1 MPNQATIPPV
11 YAPGRSLVRR
21 ATRPASDEIVRG
33 LPPARGVLADLR
45 QPLFWGVLTLLL
57 VFGFGGGWAALA
69 PLAGAAIAPGVI
81 SPDGSR
87 RTVQHLEGGIIH
99 ELLARDGEIVEVGQP
114 LVVLEGVDARAEVGR
129 LRERLRALAATEARL
144 IAERASAARIEF
156 THPILTDTADPKVA
170 AARRAQA
177 NQLEA
182 RRAAD
187 ANREAILGQ
196 RIEQLHLQIAGYE
209 RQVEANRGQ
218 RELIEEEA
226 VDVEQLYRKGLER
239 KARLLALQREQA
251 DLLGEEGELTALIA
265 RTQEAIGETRLQISD
280 LRIQRMEE
288 IDAEFAK
295 VQMERGESEE
305 ELAAARDKL
314 RRTVILAPVAGTVL
328 NSRFKT
334 TGGVIRPGDPIL
346 DLMPLEEELIIEAR
360 LSPTDIEEVAPGQD
374 AYVMFPSL
382 PRRTVPR
389 IAGQVRSVSADALI
403 EERSGMTYYL
413 AKVQVDRDQLAEA
426 TPGVELTPGMPA
438 EVFIATT
445 ERTVLEY
452 LLQPITQTFAR
463 TFRES

>member
-1 MPNQATIPPV
+1 MPSRTTIPQV
-11 YAPGRSLVRR
+11 RRPGRSLVRR
-21 ATRPASDEIVRG
+21 AEDPANHEVADG
-33 LPPARGVLADLR
+33 LPPARGVLVDLS
-45 QPLFWGVLTLLL
+45 QPLLWGVLTLLL
-57 VFGFGGGWAALA
+57 VFGFGIGWAAIA

-87 RTVQHLEGGIIH
+87 RTVQHLEGGIIR
-99 ELLARDGEIVEVGQP
+99 ELLARDGDVVEVGQA

-129 LRERLRALAATEARL
+129 LEERLRALAATEARL
-144 IAERASAARIEF
+144 VAERASAAAIAF
-156 THPILTDTADPKVA
+156 IHPILADAADPKVA

-196 RIEQLHLQIAGYE
+196 RIEQLHRQIAGYE
-209 RQVEANRGQ
+209 RQVEANRRQ
-218 RELIEEEA
+218 RELIEDEA
-226 VDVEQLYRKGLER
+226 IDVGQLYRKGLER
-239 KARLLALQREQA
+239 KSRLLALQREQA

-288 IDAEFAK
+288 IDAEFAE
-295 VQMERGESEE
+295 VQMERGEAEE
-305 ELAAARDKL
+305 ALAAARDKL
-314 RRTVILAPVAGTVL
+314 RRTAILAPVAGTVL

-346 DLMPLEEELIIEAR
+346 DLVPLEEELIIEAR
-360 LSPTDIEEVAPGQD
+360 LSPTDIEEVAQGQH
-374 AYVMFPSL
+374 AYVMFPAL
-382 PRRTVPR
+382 PQRTVPR
-389 IAGQVRSVSADALI
+389 IAGRVRSVSADALI
-403 EERSGMTYYL
+403 EERSGMAYYL
-413 AKVQVDRDQLAEA
+413 AKVQVDRDQFTEA
-426 TPGVELTPGMPA
+426 APGVQLTPGMPA

-452 LLQPITQTFAR
+452 LLQPITQAFAR
-463 TFRES
+463 TFRER

>member
-1 MPNQATIPPV
+1 MPNQTRIPPDDT
-11 YAPGRSLVRR
+11 PDRSLVRH
-21 ATRPASDEIVRG
+21 AAGPASEMVRG

-57 VFGFGGGWAALA
+57 VLGFGGGWAALA

-99 ELLARDGEIVEVGQP
+99 ELLARDGEVVEMGQP

-129 LRERLRALAATEARL
+129 LEERLRTLTATEARL
-144 IAERASAARIEF
+144 VAERAAAPAIEF
-156 THPILTDTADPKVA
+156 THPILADQADPEVA

-196 RIEQLHLQIAGYE
+196 RIEQLHRQIAGYE
-209 RQVEANRGQ
+209 RQVEANRRQ
-218 RELIEEEA
+218 RGLIEEET
-226 VDVEQLYRKGLER
+226 VDVEHLYRKGLER

-251 DLLGEEGELTALIA
+251 GLLGEEGEFTALLA
-265 RTQEAIGETRLQISD
+265 RAQEAIGETRLQISD

-288 IDAEFAK
+288 IDAEFAQ

-314 RRTVILAPVAGTVL
+314 RRTAILAPVAGTVL

-334 TGGVIRPGDPIL
+334 TGGVIRPGDPIV
-346 DLMPLEEELIIEAR
+346 DLVPLEEELIIEAR

-382 PRRTVPR
+382 PQRTVPR
-389 IAGQVRSVSADALI
+389 IGGRVRSVSADALI
-403 EERSGMTYYL
+403 EERSGTSYYL

-426 TPGVELTPGMPA
+426 APGLELTPGMPA

-452 LLQPITQTFAR
+452 FLQPITQTFAR

>member
-1 MPNQATIPPV
+1 MPNQTTVPLVHAL
-11 YAPGRSLVRR
+11 GRSLVRR
-21 ATRPASDEIVRG
+21 AARPAGDEMVRG

-45 QPLFWGVLTLLL
+45 WPLSWGVLALLL
-57 VFGFGGGWAALA
+57 VFGFGGAWAALA
-69 PLAGAAIAPGVI
+69 PLAGAAIAPGIV

-99 ELLARDGEIVEVGQP
+99 ELLARDGEVVEMGQP

-129 LRERLRALAATEARL
+129 LEGRLRTLTATEARL
-144 IAERASAARIEF
+144 VAERASAAKIAF
-156 THPILTDTADPKVA
+156 THPILADAADPEVA

-196 RIEQLHLQIAGYE
+196 RIEQLHRQIAGYA
-209 RQVEANRGQ
+209 RQVEANRRQ

-251 DLLGEEGELTALIA
+251 GLLGEEGELTALIA
-265 RTQEAIGETRLQISD
+265 RAQEAIGETRLQISD

-288 IDAEFAK
+288 IDAEFVQ

-314 RRTVILAPVAGTVL
+314 RRTAILAPVAGTVL

-334 TGGVIRPGDPIL
+334 TGGVIRPGDAIL
-346 DLMPLEEELIIEAR
+346 DLVPLEEERIIETR

-382 PRRTVPR
+382 PQRRVPR
-389 IAGQVRSVSADALI
+389 IAGRVRSVSADALI
-403 EERSGMTYYL
+403 EERSGIAYYL
-413 AKVQVDRDQLAEA
+413 AKVKIDRDQLAEA
-426 TPGVELTPGMPA
+426 APGIELTPGMPA

>member
-1 MPNQATIPPV
+1 MPNQTRIPPDDT
-11 YAPGRSLVRR
+11 PDRGLVRH
-21 ATRPASDEIVRG
+21 AAGPASEM
-33 LPPARGVLADLR
+33 PPARGVLADLR

-99 ELLARDGEIVEVGQP
+99 ELLARDGEVVEMGQP

-129 LRERLRALAATEARL
+129 LEERLRTLTATEARL
-144 IAERASAARIEF
+144 VAERAAAPAIEF
-156 THPILTDTADPKVA
+156 THPILADQADPEVA
-170 AARRAQA
+170 AARLAQA

-196 RIEQLHLQIAGYE
+196 RIEQLHRQIAGYE
-209 RQVEANRGQ
+209 RQVEANRRQ
-218 RELIEEEA
+218 RGLIEEET
-226 VDVEQLYRKGLER
+226 VDVEHLYRKGLER

-251 DLLGEEGELTALIA
+251 GLLGEEGEFTALLA
-265 RTQEAIGETRLQISD
+265 RAQEAIGETRLQISD

-288 IDAEFAK
+288 IDAEFAQ

-314 RRTVILAPVAGTVL
+314 RRTAILAPVAGTVL

-334 TGGVIRPGDPIL
+334 TGGVIRPGDPIV
-346 DLMPLEEELIIEAR
+346 DLVPLEEELIIEAR

-382 PRRTVPR
+382 PQRTVPR
-389 IAGQVRSVSADALI
+389 IGGRVRSVSADALI
-403 EERSGMTYYL
+403 EERSGMSYYL

-426 TPGVELTPGMPA
+426 APGLELTPGMPA

-452 LLQPITQTFAR
+452 FLQPITQTFAR

>member
-1 MPNQATIPPV
+1 MPDQTRIPPGDTR
-11 YAPGRSLVRR
+11 GRSLVRH
-21 ATRPASDEIVRG
+21 AAGPAGEIARG

-81 SPDGSR
+81 SPDGSQ
-87 RTVQHLEGGIIH
+87 RTVQHLEGGIIR
-99 ELLARDGEIVEVGQP
+99 ELLAHDGDVVEMGQP

-129 LRERLRALAATEARL
+129 LEERLRTLTATEARL
-144 IAERASAARIEF
+144 VAERASAAAIEF
-156 THPILTDTADPKVA
+156 THPILADPADPEVA

-196 RIEQLHLQIAGYE
+196 RIEQLHRQIAGYE
-209 RQVEANRGQ
+209 RQVEANRRQ
-218 RELIEEEA
+218 RELLEEET
-226 VDVEQLYRKGLER
+226 VDVERLYRKGLER
-239 KARLLALQREQA
+239 KTRLLALQREQA
-251 DLLGEEGELTALIA
+251 GLLGEEGEFTALIA
-265 RTQEAIGETRLQISD
+265 RAQEAIGETRLQISD

-288 IDAEFAK
+288 IDADFAQ

-314 RRTVILAPVAGTVL
+314 RRTAILAPVAGTVL

-334 TGGVIRPGDPIL
+334 TGGVIRPGDAIL
-346 DLMPLEEELIIEAR
+346 DLVPLEDELIIEAR

-382 PRRTVPR
+382 PQRTVPR
-389 IAGQVRSVSADALI
+389 IGGRVRSVSADALI
-403 EERSGMTYYL
+403 EERSGTSYYL
-413 AKVQVDRDQLAEA
+413 AKVQVVRDQLAEA
-426 TPGVELTPGMPA
+426 APGLELTPGMPA

-452 LLQPITQTFAR
+452 FLQPITQTFAR
-463 TFRES
+463 TFRET

>member
-1 MPNQATIPPV
+1 MPSQTTIPTV
-11 YAPGRSLVRR
+11 HAPGRSLVRR
-21 ATRPASDEIVRG
+21 AAGPADDELADG
-33 LPPARGVLADLR
+33 LLPAWGVLVDLR
-45 QPLFWGVLTLLL
+45 QPLLWGVLTLLL
-57 VFGFGGGWAALA
+57 VFGFGIGWAAIA
-69 PLAGAAIAPGVI
+69 PLGGAAIAPGVV

-87 RTVQHLEGGIIH
+87 RTVQHLEGGIIR
-99 ELLARDGEIVEVGQP
+99 ELLARDGDVVEVGQP

-129 LRERLRALAATEARL
+129 LEERLRALAATEARL
-144 IAERASAARIEF
+144 VAERASAAEIAF
-156 THPILTDTADPKVA
+156 IHPILADAADPKVA

-196 RIEQLHLQIAGYE
+196 RIEQLHRQIAGYE
-209 RQVEANRGQ
+209 RQVEANRRQ
-218 RELIEEEA
+218 RELIEDEA
-226 VDVEQLYRKGLER
+226 MDVEHLYRKGLER
-239 KARLLALQREQA
+239 KARLLGLQREQA
-251 DLLGEEGELTALIA
+251 ALLGEEGELTALIA

-295 VQMERGESEE
+295 VQMERGEAEE

-314 RRTVILAPVAGTVL
+314 RRTAILAPVGGTVL

-346 DLMPLEEELIIEAR
+346 DLVPLEEELIIEAR
-360 LSPTDIEEVAPGQD
+360 LSPTDVEEVARGQD
-374 AYVMFPSL
+374 AYVMFPAL
-382 PRRTVPR
+382 PQRTVPR
-389 IAGQVRSVSADALI
+389 IAGRVRSVSADALI
-403 EERSGMTYYL
+403 EERSGMAYYL
-413 AKVQVDRDQLAEA
+413 AKVQVDRDQFVEA
-426 TPGVELTPGMPA
+426 APGVQLTPGMPA

-452 LLQPITQTFAR
+452 LLQPITQAFAR
-463 TFRES
+463 TFRER